1 MDPEVWKYLPDHE
14 EILRL
19 ILCRVSWDTNL
30 RLRSVSKGF
39 YATLSEPSVF
49 TWSSMLTDTSFY
61 TDHSSLKWVD
71 GDIDA
76 EHLEQSHAD
85 AVCFFS
91 PLSSAERE
99 PADFV
104 LSSSKSLTFAVVNF
118 ELRRW
123 CTLPP
128 LGDLPFGNLNDF
140 TVSGVAKGLLLLERT
155 MSEGRHSDDS
165 LLDTY
170 ELDRFLFNPVTKGFI
185 KLPVVPNI
193 KGLVGNQFR
202 MIMAVEKE
210 HVTVVAV
217 EFAFYLQPG
226 LPRILVWHQGS
237 QDWVLLPTTILP
249 VHNTM
254 FLWFGT
260 NTVFVGGELF
270 LHVETQEIVS
280 PGERSMGERV
290 FSFGSRACA
299 INPELIW
306 NCNNI
311 VDAKTHLFHHSG
323 ALKRLELEVVTGGRR
338 RFHQGTLGCSIDLY
352 TFNCSSRTWQEK
364 ESIGMPRHLLES
376 VFKSSEVAGVFGDV
390 LCIRNLDEPAVFIL
404 YNFLTKQWCRCYA
417 KGLVE
422 DAEIDHGIF
431 FLWSPKRYDSWQ
443 IAPRFDA
450 FWEMFFLVSKKLKQ
464 DEEGRHREK

>member
-14 EILRL
+14 IILRL
-19 ILCRVSWDTNL
+19 ILCRVPWKTNF

-39 YATLSEPSVF
+39 YAMLSEPFVF
-49 TWSSMLTDTSFY
+49 PWSSMLTDTSFY

-76 EHLEQSHAD
+76 EHLEQSNAD

-91 PLSSAERE
+91 ALRSTERA
-99 PADFV
+99 PANFV
-104 LSSSKSLTFAVVNF
+104 FSSSEGLTYAVVNF
-118 ELRRW
+118 ELHRW
-123 CTLPP
+123 CTLPR
-128 LGDLPFGNLNDF
+128 LGDLPFGNFNDF

-155 MSEGRHSDDS
+155 MPEGRHSDDS

-193 KGLVGNQFR
+193 NGLVENQFR

-210 HVTVVAV
+210 LVTVVAV
-217 EFAFYLQPG
+217 EFSLYLQPG
-226 LPRILVWHQGS
+226 LPRILIWHQGS
-237 QDWVLLPTTILP
+237 RDWVLLPTTILP

-254 FLWFGT
+254 FLWSGT
-260 NTVFVGGELF
+260 NAVFVGGELF
-270 LHVETQEIVS
+270 LHVETEEGVY

-290 FSFGSRACA
+290 FSFGSRASA
-299 INPELIW
+299 INPELIL

-311 VDAKTHLFHHSG
+311 MDAKTHLFHHSG
-323 ALKRLELEVVTGGRR
+323 ALKRLELEVVTAGRFR
-338 RFHQGTLGCSIDLY
+338 QRTLGCSIDLN
-352 TFNCSSRTWQEK
+352 TFNCSSRNWQEK

-376 VFKSSEVAGVFGDV
+376 VFKSSKVAGVFGDV

-404 YNFLTKQWCRCYA
+404 YNFLTKHCVAR
-417 KGLVE
+417 GLTGRRRIE
-422 DAEIDHGIF
+422 LITFTI
-431 FLWSPKRYDSWQ
+431 S
-443 IAPRFDA
+443 
-450 FWEMFFLVSKKLKQ
+450 LV
-464 DEEGRHREK
+464 